1 MATETKKIKRV
12 FTGDIVSARM
22 DKTVTVLVERT
33 VKHKKYLKQY
43 TVSKK
48 FKSHDEKNE
57 YKVGDR
63 VMIEECRPY
72 SKDKKWRVIK
82 KVK

>member
-1 MATETKKIKRV
+1 MASENKKIKRS
-12 FTGDIVSARM
+12 FTGVVVSASM
-22 DKTVTVLVERT
+22 DKTVTVLIERT

-43 TVSKK
+43 TSSKK
-48 FKSHDEKNE
+48 FKAHDENNE
-57 YKVGDR
+57 YKVGET
-63 VMIEECRPY
+63 VVIEECRPY